1 MPEYQFDGQSA
12 IDGFTAVV
20 AHFSGY
26 SVVIITFYGF
36 TSVGLADDNIA
47 RFAKLGSFLSA
58 LQLPWIVVGD
68 FNVSST
74 SLAASGFLARVGDE
88 V

>member
-20 AHFSGY
+20 AHLSGY

-47 RFAKLGSFLSA
+47 RFAKLGAFC
-58 LQLPWIVVGD
+58 PR
-68 FNVSST
+68 SSCPG
-74 SLAASGFLARVGDE
+74 LW
-88 V
+88 